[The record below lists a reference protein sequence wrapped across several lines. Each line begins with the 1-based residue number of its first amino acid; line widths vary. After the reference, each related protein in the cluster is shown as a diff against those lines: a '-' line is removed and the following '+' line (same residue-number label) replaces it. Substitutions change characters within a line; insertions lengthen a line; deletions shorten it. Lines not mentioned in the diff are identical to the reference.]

1 MPINYLARLTARERT
16 TTANVHLGAL
26 LSFVAGALNAGS
38 FLAIGQYTS
47 HMTGIVSSAADNLA
61 LGNMELTIAAALA
74 LFSFIAGAAT
84 TALLVSYSKRNHHKN
99 IYANPLKIEAV
110 LLLVFGAVGATLQLH
125 EIISISLTAILLCY
139 MMGLQN
145 ALVTKISSA
154 EIRTTHVTGL
164 VTDIGIELGKLV
176 YWNKNHTGSPHA
188 VVANRNRLRV
198 HALLATS
205 FFIGG
210 VIGALG
216 FKYAGFASTIPLAV
230 PLIAM
235 SLAPSLQ
242 S

>member
-1 MPINYLARLTARERT
+1 MPINYLVRLTARERT
-16 TTANVHLGAL
+16 TTANVHLGVL

-61 LGNMELTIAAALA
+61 LGNIGLTIAAALA

-84 TALLVSYSKRNHHKN
+84 TALLVSYSKRNFHKN
-99 IYANPLKIEAV
+99 IYATPLQIEAV

-145 ALVTKISSA
+145 ALVTKISNA

-164 VTDIGIELGKLV
+164 VTDIGIELGKLM
-176 YWNKNHTGSPHA
+176 YWNKCHAGSPHTII
-188 VVANRNRLRV
+188 ANRSRLKV
-198 HALLATS
+198 HTLLVAS
-205 FFIGG
+205 FFVGG

-216 FKYAGFASTIPLAV
+216 FKYAGFASTIPLAL

-235 SLAPSLQ
+235 SLAPSLR